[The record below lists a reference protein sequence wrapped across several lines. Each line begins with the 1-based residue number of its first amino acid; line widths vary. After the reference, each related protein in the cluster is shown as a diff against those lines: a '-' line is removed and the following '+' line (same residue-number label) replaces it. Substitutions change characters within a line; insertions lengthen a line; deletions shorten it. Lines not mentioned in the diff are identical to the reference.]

1 MSFLSVIIVKLRG
14 QVSGKYACTYQC
26 HNTTLD
32 VVITKILIKTPSI
45 SIVVTLVE
53 PGPRTASRKTFCS
66 KAETEGVA
74 RFVSFPCC
82 VCTYLLQCALLFSP
96 WKWRQPVLAKCW

>member
-1 MSFLSVIIVKLRG
+1 MYDMLNGDCMSFASVIIVKLRG

-26 HNTTLD
+26 HNTALD
-32 VVITKILIKTPSI
+32 VVITIIFIRTPSI
-45 SIVVTLVE
+45 SIVVVLDE

-66 KAETEGVA
+66 KAETEGVV

-82 VCTYLLQCALLFSP
+82 ICTYM
-96 WKWRQPVLAKCW
+96 